1 MESAVFTI
9 RKVDGRFNFTC
20 KRYNTYNRYGVMFI
34 EIYKTM
40 EEITDV
46 FNNVIGVGVTFEID

>member
-1 MESAVFTI
+1 MQNAVFTI
-9 RKVDGRFNFTC
+9 SKVDGRYNFTC

-40 EEITDV
+40 KELAYI
-46 FNNVIGVGVTFEID
+46 FNNDIGVGILFEID